1 MTVSEAKQVYKD
13 NFGYISGTG
22 GLGTYDSILYLYLS
36 LKKELVNGLNANT
49 NRVIQNKMFT
59 IEFEHEFVDLS
70 EKAGKAVKVSTL
82 IFNEEGIDI
91 KVTYGDDKDAPQIMT
106 IPMDRE
112 NYKINDSLISILQ
125 EHFKDFIEIDV
136 HNTIY
141 EYLFNTKVK

>member
-1 MTVSEAKQVYKD
+1 MNVSEAIRVYKD

-36 LKKELVNGLNANT
+36 LKKELVSGLNANT

-59 IEFEHEFVDLS
+59 IEIEHKFDDLS
-70 EKAGKAVKVSTL
+70 EKAGKTVKVSTL

-91 KVTYGDDKDAPQIMT
+91 MVTCDDDKDAPQTRT
-106 IPMDRE
+106 IPMNRE

-136 HNTIY
+136 HNAIY
-141 EYLFNTKVK
+141 EYLFN